1 MLIKKDYNICF
12 FSVWRDKKLLS
23 LCMYTLN
30 FSSMCTVIVAVIFVS
45 MVLYITPV
53 AVTYL
58 MNG

>member
-1 MLIKKDYNICF
+1 MF
-12 FSVWRDKKLLS
+12 FSVWRGKKLLS
-23 LCMYTLN
+23 LCMYTLY
-30 FSSMCTVIVAVIFVS
+30 CTHAGKVIVAVIFVS